1 MPSPNVSPPLDLGL
15 APIPKPED
23 FPPALCF
30 LAQRRRGAEEE
41 KAAEQT
47 QKACPPVGI
56 LRPTDRHGHDGQ
68 GDRGTGFW
76 SCPALLRC
84 GNSARR
90 FVIHP
95 NAKGP
100 RPRSVLNWAMGPVF
114 RARVNEANPNPNP
127 NHPP

>member
-47 QKACPPVGI
+47 QKACPPSWHSSSYGSAWA
-56 LRPTDRHGHDGQ
+56 RWTGGQ
-68 GDRGTGFW
+68 GDR
-76 SCPALLRC
+76 LLELPGIASLRQL
-84 GNSARR
+84 R
-90 FVIHP
+90 
-95 NAKGP
+95 
-100 RPRSVLNWAMGPVF
+100 
-114 RARVNEANPNPNP
+114 
-127 NHPP
+127 